1 MNRIA
6 EPSHKELKSSDKLPE
21 PVERAL
27 QKVTKHNPL
36 PLYHQLLQAMQSV
49 LEDKLLESGS
59 FFATELLIQ
68 EVTGVS
74 RATIRK
80 ALEELVRQGLL
91 IRVTGRGTFVSV
103 KLPEDHIVLPRL
115 KSLTQDLI
123 DRGMRPGTV
132 VVRAS
137 VIDPPPHV
145 RSALQTDG
153 QVLMAHRIR
162 TGNDVPILYLV
173 SYIPVSIGLAPD
185 EALPDSLYT
194 LLERHDRAVVS
205 AVHTIRAVLIDEE
218 IAGHLGVEPKSAGF
232 SMERTNY
239 DASDAP
245 VLYEEGIFR
254 GDLFSYTIRMHNG
267 TAT

>member
-1 MNRIA
+1 MNRMT
-6 EPSHKELKSSDKLPE
+6 ELTHKEPRSSDKLPE
-21 PVERAL
+21 PVESAL
-27 QKVTKHNPL
+27 QKVTKRNPL

-49 LEDKLLESGS
+49 LEENLLESGS

-68 EVTGVS
+68 EFTGIS

-80 ALEELVRQGLL
+80 ALEELVRQGQL
-91 IRVTGRGTFVSV
+91 IRITGRGTFVSV
-103 KLPEDHIVLPRL
+103 KIPEDHIMLPRL

-123 DRGMRPGTV
+123 DRGMRPGTIV
-132 VVRAS
+132 VLSS

-145 RSALQTDG
+145 RSKLQTEG
-153 QVLMAHRIR
+153 KVLMTHRIR

-173 SYIPVSIGLAPD
+173 SYIPLSIGLNPD

-194 LLERHDRAVVS
+194 LLERHSREVVS

-218 IAGHLGVEPKSAGF
+218 IAGHLGVESKSAGF

-239 DASDAP
+239 DANDIP